1 MNYLAILKGLISLVH
16 SFANYLNNKQLIDAG
31 IAQATAKGLNDVIN
45 KINMANDAV
54 RDIDSLP
61 IEDDTANRA
70 NSRKV
75 RALRSVDNSDLR

>member
-1 MNYLAILKGLISLVH
+1 MSIVNSYLTH
-16 SFANYLNNKQLIDAG
+16 LNNKDLIDGAM
-31 IAQATAKGLNDVIN
+31 AKAMLEGLKNAED
-45 KINMANDAV
+45 KINLANDAIANV
-54 RDIDSLP
+54 DSLP